1 MRHLKANKKLGMD
14 SSHRKAV
21 LRNMVTSLIEHERI
35 QTTDTR
41 AKELRRIAEKMV
53 TLGKRGDLHALRQT
67 MEVIRVK
74 SVATKLFEDIAPRY
88 KDINGGY
95 TRIIKIGRRHG
106 DNAPLSIIE
115 FTVQKQEEKREENQK
130 KEPKKEPKK
139 KPKKN
144 LKSLLKRKQKLL
156 PRKKPKLTNDIQSR
170 GYPIV
175 WITPFLLRSRQCSDY
190 NL

>member
-35 QTTDTR
+35 KTTDTR
-41 AKELRRIAEKMV
+41 AKELRRIADRMV

-95 TRIIKIGRRHG
+95 TRIIKIGHRHG

-115 FTVQKQEEKREENQK
+115 FTVQKQEEKKEPKKDPKKESK
-130 KEPKKEPKK
+130 KEPKKSVEKK
-139 KPKKN
+139 AKA
-144 LKSLLKRKQKLL
+144 S
-156 PRKKPKLTNDIQSR
+156 SR
-170 GYPIV
+170 EKA
-175 WITPFLLRSRQCSDY
+175 
-190 NL
+190 

>member
-35 QTTDTR
+35 KTTDTR
-41 AKELRRIAEKMV
+41 AKELRRIADRMV

-95 TRIIKIGRRHG
+95 TRIIKVGHRHG

-115 FTVQKQEEKREENQK
+115 FTVQKQEEKKEPKKESK
-130 KEPKKEPKK
+130 KEPKKESKKEPKK
-139 KPKKN
+139 EAKKEVKKEPKK
-144 LKSLLKRKQKLL
+144 SVV
-156 PRKKPKLTNDIQSR
+156 KKAKAS
-170 GYPIV
+170 
-175 WITPFLLRSRQCSDY
+175 SEEKA
-190 NL
+190 

>member
-1 MRHLKANKKLGMD
+1 MD

-35 QTTDTR
+35 KTTDTR
-41 AKELRRIAEKMV
+41 AKELRRIAERMV

-95 TRIIKIGRRHG
+95 TRIIKIGHRHG
-106 DNAPLSIIE
+106 DNAALSIIE
-115 FTVQKQEEKREENQK
+115 FTVQKQEEKKETKKETKKEAK

-139 KPKKN
+139 ESKKEPKKEPKKESK
-144 LKSLLKRKQKLL
+144 KSVE
-156 PRKKPKLTNDIQSR
+156 KKAKAS
-170 GYPIV
+170 
-175 WITPFLLRSRQCSDY
+175 SEEKA
-190 NL
+190 

>member
-35 QTTDTR
+35 KTTDTR
-41 AKELRRIAEKMV
+41 AKELRRIAERMV

-95 TRIIKIGRRHG
+95 TRIIKIGHRHG

-115 FTVQKQEEKREENQK
+115 FTVQKQEEKKEPKKETKKAPKKESK
-130 KEPKKEPKK
+130 KEPKKETKKEAKKEVKKEPKK
-139 KPKKN
+139 SVVKKA
-144 LKSLLKRKQKLL
+144 KASSEEKA
-156 PRKKPKLTNDIQSR
+156 
-170 GYPIV
+170 
-175 WITPFLLRSRQCSDY
+175 
-190 NL
+190 

>member
-35 QTTDTR
+35 KTTDTR
-41 AKELRRIAEKMV
+41 AKELRRIADRMV

-95 TRIIKIGRRHG
+95 TRIIKIGHRHG

-115 FTVQKQEEKREENQK
+115 FTVQKQEEKKEPKKETKKAPKKESK

-139 KPKKN
+139 EAKKEPKKEPK
-144 LKSLLKRKQKLL
+144 KSVV
-156 PRKKPKLTNDIQSR
+156 KKTKAASEEKA
-170 GYPIV
+170 
-175 WITPFLLRSRQCSDY
+175 
-190 NL
+190 

>member
-35 QTTDTR
+35 KTTDTR
-41 AKELRRIAEKMV
+41 AKELRRIADRMV

-95 TRIIKIGRRHG
+95 TRIIKIGHRHG

-115 FTVQKQEEKREENQK
+115 FTVQKQEEKKEPKKEPKKAPKKESKKEAK

-139 KPKKN
+139 EAKKEVKKEPKK
-144 LKSLLKRKQKLL
+144 SVV
-156 PRKKPKLTNDIQSR
+156 KKAKAS
-170 GYPIV
+170 
-175 WITPFLLRSRQCSDY
+175 SEEKA
-190 NL
+190 

>member
-35 QTTDTR
+35 KTTDTR
-41 AKELRRIAEKMV
+41 AKELRRIADRMV

-95 TRIIKIGRRHG
+95 TRIIKIGHRHG

-115 FTVQKQEEKREENQK
+115 FTVQKQEEKKELKKAPKKESK
-130 KEPKKEPKK
+130 KEPKKEAKKETKKEGKKEPKK
-139 KPKKN
+139 SVAKKA
-144 LKSLLKRKQKLL
+144 KAASEEKA
-156 PRKKPKLTNDIQSR
+156 
-170 GYPIV
+170 
-175 WITPFLLRSRQCSDY
+175 
-190 NL
+190 

>member
-41 AKELRRIAEKMV
+41 AKELRSIAEKMV
-53 TLGKRGDLHALRQT
+53 TLGKRGDLHARRQA
-67 MEVIRVK
+67 MEVIRLK
-74 SVATKLFEDIAPRY
+74 NIAKKLFEEVAPRY

-115 FTVQKQEEKREENQK
+115 FTVKKQEEKKAEK
-130 KEPKKEPKK
+130 KLSKK
-139 KPKKN
+139 KD
-144 LKSLLKRKQKLL
+144 KSAAAAKE
-156 PRKKPKLTNDIQSR
+156 
-170 GYPIV
+170 
-175 WITPFLLRSRQCSDY
+175 
-190 NL
+190 

>member
-35 QTTDTR
+35 KTTDTR

-95 TRIIKIGRRHG
+95 TRIIKIGHRHG
-106 DNAPLSIIE
+106 DNAPISIIE
-115 FTVQKQEEKREENQK
+115 FTVQKQEEKKETK
-130 KEPKKEPKK
+130 KPAKK
-139 KPKKN
+139 KVKASTEEKA
-144 LKSLLKRKQKLL
+144 
-156 PRKKPKLTNDIQSR
+156 
-170 GYPIV
+170 
-175 WITPFLLRSRQCSDY
+175 
-190 NL
+190 

>member
-41 AKELRRIAEKMV
+41 AKELRRIADQMV
-53 TLGKRGDLHALRQT
+53 TLGKRGDLHAHRQA
-67 MEVIRVK
+67 MEVIRLK
-74 SVATKLFEDIAPRY
+74 SVAKKLFEDVAPRY

-106 DNAPLSIIE
+106 DNAPISIIE
-115 FTVQKQEEKREENQK
+115 LTIRKQEEKKVEK
-130 KEPKKEPKK
+130 KAPKK
-139 KPKKN
+139 KEKAAAAAKE
-144 LKSLLKRKQKLL
+144 
-156 PRKKPKLTNDIQSR
+156 
-170 GYPIV
+170 
-175 WITPFLLRSRQCSDY
+175 
-190 NL
+190 